1 MYLKG
6 VHDHHGTEKKE
17 QIRVA
22 QGTATAAASLVG
34 GSHRN
39 AASAVGV
46 GIGSTPVEEI
56 HTCDAKKHGELRRA
70 KFWANGQREQNAYSL
85 GVVLAGELVW

>member
-1 MYLKG
+1 M
-6 VHDHHGTEKKE
+6 
-17 QIRVA
+17 A

-34 GSHRN
+34 GSHWN

-56 HTCDAKKHGELRRA
+56 HTCDAK
-70 KFWANGQREQNAYSL
+70 FWANGQREQNAYSL
-85 GVVLAGELVW
+85 GVVLAGELFW